1 MRIKDNGQRG
11 FVTPVTNTFKTPANI
26 CAYTGG
32 KFITKPKTQVR
43 VVHKPVEVHDV
54 EYQIMLA
61 SKSCRKAGRS
71 VSWIGPWAFD
81 WAWA

>member
-1 MRIKDNGQRG
+1 MRIKDNGQRS
-11 FVTPVTNTFKTPANI
+11 FVTPVTPENI

-43 VVHKPVEVHDV
+43 VVHRPVKIHDAEFQV
-54 EYQIMLA
+54 MLA
-61 SKSCRKAGRS
+61 SKSCRSAGRP

-81 WAWA
+81 WAWT